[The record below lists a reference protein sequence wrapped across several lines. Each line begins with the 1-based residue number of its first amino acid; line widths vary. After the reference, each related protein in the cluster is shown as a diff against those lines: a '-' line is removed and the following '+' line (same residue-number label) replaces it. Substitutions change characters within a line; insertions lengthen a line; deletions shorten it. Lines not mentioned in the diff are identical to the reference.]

1 MRNILVII
9 KKQLQDTFKN
19 KTILIQFVMF
29 PLLTIVME
37 NAVNI
42 EGMEP
47 LFFMKLFS
55 TMFMGMAPLTATA
68 GIIAEEKEKDTL
80 RVLMMANVKPWQYL
94 IGIATY
100 VWTICMIGA
109 GVMST
114 TIPASLEKTSSSQ
127 TPESAIATYL
137 SIMAVGFVIS
147 TLAGAAIGFFAKNQ
161 MMATSLTVPVMLI
174 LAFAP
179 MLSMFNDK
187 IEKVA
192 RVFFTQQ
199 LKSTLDEMALAS
211 VNATNAVIITA
222 NAVLFTALFVY
233 AYQRKGLE

>member
-47 LFFMKLFS
+47 LFFTKLFS

-114 TIPASLEKTSSSQ
+114 TISSSLVKTSSAQIS
-127 TPESAIATYL
+127 ESAVASYL
-137 SIMAVGFVIS
+137 SIMAIGFVIS
-147 TLAGAAIGFFAKNQ
+147 TLAGAAIGVFAKNQ
-161 MMATSLTVPVMLI
+161 MTATSLTVPVMLI
-174 LAFAP
+174 LSFAP

-192 RVFFTQQ
+192 RAIFTQQ
-199 LKSTLDEMALAS
+199 LKITLDEMALTS
-211 VNATNAVIITA
+211 VNATNAVIIAA
-222 NAVLFTALFVY
+222 NAVLFTALFVF

>member
-1 MRNILVII
+1 MKNILVII

-47 LFFMKLFS
+47 LFFTKLFS

-147 TLAGAAIGFFAKNQ
+147 TLAGAAIGVFAKNQ

-174 LAFAP
+174 FAFAP

-199 LKSTLDEMALAS
+199 LKTTLDEMALAS
-211 VNATNAVIITA
+211 VNATNAVIIAA

>member
-1 MRNILVII
+1 
-9 KKQLQDTFKN
+9 
-19 KTILIQFVMF
+19 MF

-47 LFFMKLFS
+47 LFFTKLFS

-114 TIPASLEKTSSSQ
+114 TMNASIQGTGLGLAITKDLITTSSLQ
-127 TPESAIATYL
+127 PE
-137 SIMAVGFVIS
+137 
-147 TLAGAAIGFFAKNQ
+147 
-161 MMATSLTVPVMLI
+161 
-174 LAFAP
+174 
-179 MLSMFNDK
+179 
-187 IEKVA
+187 
-192 RVFFTQQ
+192 TQ
-199 LKSTLDEMALAS
+199 
-211 VNATNAVIITA
+211 
-222 NAVLFTALFVY
+222 
-233 AYQRKGLE
+233 